1 MSKAIEKYVGK
12 CVYREIL
19 DEEFNKI
26 VVSFSFHNSQQNLE
40 AYFINVEFEPLG
52 MVGQGEG
59 WIWWSTDIHETD
71 LLVFIKNFIG
81 CSLDEIKCLPDYE
94 KYYYGYYE
102 FDDKDGKQSSL
113 FENKYLG
120 GFLFLPQLP
129 NGTVWRIAPEA
140 YKETIL

>member
-1 MSKAIEKYVGK
+1 
-12 CVYREIL
+12 
-19 DEEFNKI
+19 
-26 VVSFSFHNSQQNLE
+26 
-40 AYFINVEFEPLG
+40 
-52 MVGQGEG
+52 MVGQGE

-94 KYYYGYYE
+94 KYYYGYDE

-129 NGTVWRIAPEA
+129 MVLYGVSHLKHIKKLSYNAQFLNIRLG
-140 YKETIL
+140 